1 MDHSVRI
8 HASRFTPTNEYN
20 VPDGR
25 LLPVKGVFDLR
36 AYRSLREGMTSRD
49 EQIVKSGGYDHNF
62 LIDAYDGK
70 SLVKAADL
78 KGAVSGR
85 RMEVWTTLPGIQLYG
100 GNHFSGFPG
109 KGGMRYNRAAG
120 VALETQFYPD
130 APHHPAWPQPVV
142 KAGETQQ
149 SRTEFRFFAD

>member
-1 MDHSVRI
+1 M
-8 HASRFTPTNEYN
+8 
-20 VPDGR
+20 
-25 LLPVKGVFDLR
+25 
-36 AYRSLREGMTSRD
+36 REGMTSRD
-49 EQIVKSGGYDHNF
+49 EQIVKSNGYDHNF

-78 KGAVSGR
+78 KGTVSGR

-120 VALETQFYPD
+120 LALETQFYPD
-130 APHHPAWPQPVV
+130 APHHPAWPQPTV
-142 KAGETQQ
+142 KAGETQR
-149 SRTEFRFFAD
+149 SRTEFRFFTI